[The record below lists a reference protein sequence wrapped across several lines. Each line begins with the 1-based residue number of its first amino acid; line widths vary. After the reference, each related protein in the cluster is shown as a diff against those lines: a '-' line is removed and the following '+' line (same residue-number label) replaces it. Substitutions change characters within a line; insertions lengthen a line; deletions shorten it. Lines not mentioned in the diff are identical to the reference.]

1 MGWSGAGGAESD
13 VGAEHEH
20 WRRVQSEDDVDRGH
34 PVTNAGEH
42 LKINI
47 IRS

>member
-1 MGWSGAGGAESD
+1 MGGSGAGGAESD